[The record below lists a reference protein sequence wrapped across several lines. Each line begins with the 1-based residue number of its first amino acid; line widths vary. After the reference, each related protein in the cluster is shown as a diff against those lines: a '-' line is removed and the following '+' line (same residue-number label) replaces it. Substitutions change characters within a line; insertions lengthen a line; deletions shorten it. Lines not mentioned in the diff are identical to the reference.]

1 MARLVAIGVL
11 FWAVYSSIG
20 YSVENFPKPA
30 IAAEAGPSPVEAMVE
45 ADIGPEPL
53 PEPEARTAAFTA
65 GVYAIGDSPDP
76 KDAARDR
83 DYRPRRRLFVTDE
96 RYLDSG
102 STSSTDDSDD
112 DSTDDSTDDSSDDST
127 DDSGDDE
134 STGNARRLVE
144 GEIEPGLYAT
154 AFGTENCSFE
164 LWRVMQDR
172 NTRVIGEEHLSEGRL
187 LVTIDGVEPDWFTPS
202 DDCGDWYQ
210 WQPVR
215 TSLTVAGD
223 GDYWVGDL
231 ENGVWYAPAPCRW
244 EKVVSFR
251 GARLSDVVDS
261 GSGPGSLV
269 IDDETLGVRVRGC
282 RASIKLT
289 SPESAYD
296 AP

>member
-45 ADIGPEPL
+45 ADIGPEAL
-53 PEPEARTAAFTA
+53 PEPETRTAAFTA
-65 GVYAIGDSPDP
+65 GVYAIGNSSDP

-96 RYLDSG
+96 RHLDSN
-102 STSSTDDSDD
+102 SSVGDDSDSDNDNDDIDIDGD
-112 DSTDDSTDDSSDDST
+112 DSDSDDI
-127 DDSGDDE
+127 DDE
-134 STGNARRLVE
+134 PRRAARRLVE
-144 GEIEPGLYAT
+144 GEVEPGLYAT
-154 AFGTENCSFE
+154 AFGTKNCSFE
-164 LWRVMQDR
+164 LWRVMSDR
-172 NTRVIGEEHLSEGRL
+172 NTRVIGEEHLSEGRV

-210 WQPVR
+210 WQPAPNP
-215 TSLTVAGD
+215 LTEAGD

-231 ENGVWYAPAPCRW
+231 ENGVWFAPVPCRW

-251 GARLSDVVDS
+251 GVRLSDVVDT

-282 RASIKLT
+282 RAPLRLT
-289 SPESAYD
+289 SLESAYD